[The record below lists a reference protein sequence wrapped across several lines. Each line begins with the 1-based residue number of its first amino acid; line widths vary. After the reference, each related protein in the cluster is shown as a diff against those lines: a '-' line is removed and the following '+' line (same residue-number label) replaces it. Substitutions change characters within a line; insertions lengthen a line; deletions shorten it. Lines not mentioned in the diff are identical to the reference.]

1 MSMLTPLPEEVRAN
15 VISFLVPFLQGQG
28 HECPVIATGVA
39 SRKHR
44 VWKIAGYHWWN
55 LRAAQF
61 VEDTI
66 VRINA
71 RLLLRAFEGW
81 FIRTVGPRVDNFS
94 ELLSARSRARGG
106 TCWLAAPH
114 SWWSDIARY
123 GLCAWFSP
131 DVVRYGMRPNRRNHP
146 NGDV

>member
-1 MSMLTPLPEEVRAN
+1 MSMLASLPEEVRAN

-44 VWKIAGYHWWN
+44 VWKIAGDHWWN
-55 LRAAQF
+55 LRAAQL
-61 VEDTI
+61 VENFT
-66 VRINA
+66 VRIYA
-71 RLLLRAFEGW
+71 RLLLRAFKGW

-106 TCWLAAPH
+106 TCWLAAPY
-114 SWWSDIARY
+114 SWWSDIC
-123 GLCAWFSP
+123 LMWFSP

>member
-1 MSMLTPLPEEVRAN
+1 MLAALPEEVRAI
-15 VISFLVPFLQGQG
+15 VISFLVPFLHRQG
-28 HECPVIATGVA
+28 HGCPVIATGVA

-55 LRAAQF
+55 LRADQF

-81 FIRTVGPRVDNFS
+81 FIRTVGPRVDKFS
-94 ELLSARSRARGG
+94 ELLWRCNSLLQGNGAKFSGG
-106 TCWLAAPH
+106 AVRQLIGHVLFPFGSLITERKLLEKRNTCK
-114 SWWSDIARY
+114 
-123 GLCAWFSP
+123 
-131 DVVRYGMRPNRRNHP
+131 
-146 NGDV
+146 